1 MTVHEAE
8 VLVVG
13 GGPAG
18 LATAIAARLRGLE
31 VDLLDRRSP
40 PIDKPCGEGL
50 MPSGIEALGEL
61 GVSVEDLPGRSFE
74 GIRYVDGDVSAEG
87 RFEGGQGRGIR
98 RLVLHRALVDR
109 ALELGVC
116 CHWGVAVEK
125 LETAGRDGCEVHSS
139 AGDWRSRWVVAA
151 DGLHSRLRALLG
163 LDGTSARWP
172 RFGVR
177 RHYQLEPWS
186 SFVEVYWQRGC
197 EAYVTPVDD
206 DLVGIAIL
214 WSGKKASFDE
224 LLSGFDDLRRRL
236 ENAPLASKD
245 RGAGPFLQRVKARSQ
260 GRVALVGDAA
270 GYVDALTGEG
280 LGLAFHQALALARA
294 LEVGELHSYEADC
307 RRIVRAPEALTK
319 ATLLLSRFPR
329 LRPKVVRV
337 LAGDSALFSRLLAVQ
352 NHDRDLWPSAALDLA
367 RLGGRLL
374 LPG

>member
-1 MTVHEAE
+1 MTGRETE

-50 MPSGIEALGEL
+50 MPSGLAPLRDLGI
-61 GVSVEDLPGRSFE
+61 SVEDLPGRSFE
-74 GIRYVDGDVSAEG
+74 GIRYVDRDVSAEG
-87 RFEGGQGRGIR
+87 HFEAGQGRGIR
-98 RLVLHRALVDR
+98 RPVLHQALVDR
-109 ALELGVC
+109 TLELGVR
-116 CHWGVAVEK
+116 CHWGVVVKSLNAV
-125 LETAGRDGCEVHSS
+125 GRDGCEVVSS

-151 DGLHSRLRALLG
+151 DGLHSRLRTWLG
-163 LDGTSARWP
+163 LEGTPTRWP

-177 RHYQLEPWS
+177 RHYRLEPWS
-186 SFVEVYWQRGC
+186 SFVEVHWRRGC

-214 WSGKKASFDE
+214 WSGEKTSFDD

-245 RGAGPFLQRVKARSQ
+245 RGAGPFLQRVKARTQ
-260 GRVALVGDAA
+260 GRVALVGDAS

-294 LEVGELHSYEADC
+294 LEAGDLTSYEADC

-319 ATLLLSRFPR
+319 TTLLLSRFPR
-329 LRPKVVRV
+329 LRPKAVRL
-337 LAGDSALFSRLLAVQ
+337 LARDPALFSRLLAVQ
-352 NHDRDLWPSAALDLA
+352 NHDRELWPSGVLDLA
-367 RLGGRLL
+367 RLCGRFL